1 MKKQLR
7 ITVNG
12 QTFNVV
18 AEVMDEGAPAV
29 APLVP
34 SAASSAP
41 PAAPAAPVPAP
52 TAPSPSESSG
62 AAGEVQSPLAGKV
75 VSIDKAVGTAVKAGD
90 VLMTLEAMKMNTSV
104 TATDAGTVEK
114 VLVSAGDSVEE
125 GQPLLIIS

>member
-18 AEVMDEGAPAV
+18 AEVVDEGAPAV

-34 SAASSAP
+34 PPTAATPAP
-41 PAAPAAPVPAP
+41 AAAPAPAP
-52 TAPSPSESSG
+52 TPTPKPSSG
-62 AAGEVQSPLAGKV
+62 GAGEVQSPLAGKV
-75 VSIDKAVGTAVKAGD
+75 VSIDKPVGAAVKAGD

-104 TATDAGTVEK
+104 TASDAGTVEK
-114 VLVSAGDSVEE
+114 ILVNAGDSVEE
-125 GQPLLIIS
+125 GQPLLIVR

>member
-41 PAAPAAPVPAP
+41 AAEPAP
-52 TAPSPSESSG
+52 TAPTPSSSSG

-75 VSIDKAVGTAVKAGD
+75 VSIDKAVGATVKAGE

>member
-7 ITVNG
+7 ISVNG

-18 AEVMDEGAPAV
+18 AEVVDEGAPAV

-34 SAASSAP
+34 PAASSARP
-41 PAAPAAPVPAP
+41 ATPPPAPTPAAPAP
-52 TAPSPSESSG
+52 TASSG

-104 TATDAGTVEK
+104 TATDAGTVSK